1 MHLLHVAVRIPL
13 PQSCSDSISNNVLLG
28 YWLMNRLA
36 NFSSSSSS
44 SFLFIFFMRYT
55 SAIRCDVTLPQKSTP
70 DCKIARKAALAE
82 NKKTWTL
89 KHDPDVYGFARL
101 NMTPTQLAAIVFKD
115 PFTRYYTT
123 AYTQTLKTNEKV
135 LTQYINQ
142 TLGQPINDFSE
153 YLAMSEFFQTVLEPL
168 VGVITVL
175 LFSST
180 LRCKIHCVLPV
191 GGGGLLSQYLGRG
204 RQLRI

>member
-1 MHLLHVAVRIPL
+1 
-13 PQSCSDSISNNVLLG
+13 
-28 YWLMNRLA
+28 MNRLA

-44 SFLFIFFMRYT
+44 FLFIFFTRYT

-70 DCKIARKAALAE
+70 DCKIVRKAALAE

-142 TLGQPINDFSE
+142 TSGQPINDFSE

-175 LFSST
+175 LYSST
-180 LRCKIHCVLPV
+180 LRCEIHYVLPV
-191 GGGGLLSQYLGRG
+191 AGGGGGVLSQYLGRG
-204 RQLRI
+204 RQLRV

>member
-1 MHLLHVAVRIPL
+1 M
-13 PQSCSDSISNNVLLG
+13 
-28 YWLMNRLA
+28 
-36 NFSSSSSS
+36 
-44 SFLFIFFMRYT
+44 
-55 SAIRCDVTLPQKSTP
+55 
-70 DCKIARKAALAE
+70 
-82 NKKTWTL
+82 
-89 KHDPDVYGFARL
+89 YGFARL

-180 LRCKIHCVLPV
+180 LRCEIHCVLPV
-191 GGGGLLSQYLGRG
+191 GGGGWYSPNIWVEVGSWGFNTLTWFRRKKSENLPCLGQHPEIVLPCLGQTTKWTLSYFSHLLAIAITKFTLVIPFEDLQYSTNKFHQNN
-204 RQLRI
+204 QLMQSCWQYSVPVNN

>member
-1 MHLLHVAVRIPL
+1 
-13 PQSCSDSISNNVLLG
+13 
-28 YWLMNRLA
+28 MNRLA
-36 NFSSSSSS
+36 NFFSS
-44 SFLFIFFMRYT
+44 SFFVYFFHKVY
-55 SAIRCDVTLPQKSTP
+55 IRCSLWCHSSSKSTP
-70 DCKIARKAALAE
+70 DCKIVRKAALAE

-101 NMTPTQLAAIVFKD
+101 NMTPAQLAAIVFKD

-142 TLGQPINDFSE
+142 TFGQPINDFSE

-180 LRCKIHCVLPV
+180 LRCEIHCVLPV
-191 GGGGLLSQYLGRG
+191 RGVLSPWPGLGEKNPKIYPV
-204 RQLRI
+204 

>member
-1 MHLLHVAVRIPL
+1 
-13 PQSCSDSISNNVLLG
+13 
-28 YWLMNRLA
+28 MNRLA
-36 NFSSSSSS
+36 NFSSSSS

-70 DCKIARKAALAE
+70 DCKIVRKAALAE

-101 NMTPTQLAAIVFKD
+101 NMTPAQLAAIVFKD
-115 PFTRYYTT
+115 PFTRHYTT

-142 TLGQPINDFSE
+142 TSGQPINDFSE

-180 LRCKIHCVLPV
+180 LRCEIHCVFPV
-191 GGGGLLSQYLGRG
+191 TGGEVLSQYLGRG
-204 RQLRI
+204 MQLRV

>member
-1 MHLLHVAVRIPL
+1 M
-13 PQSCSDSISNNVLLG
+13 
-28 YWLMNRLA
+28 
-36 NFSSSSSS
+36 
-44 SFLFIFFMRYT
+44 
-55 SAIRCDVTLPQKSTP
+55 
-70 DCKIARKAALAE
+70 
-82 NKKTWTL
+82 
-89 KHDPDVYGFARL
+89 YGFARL

-153 YLAMSEFFQTVLEPL
+153 YLAMSEYFQTVLEPL

-175 LFSST
+175 LFS
-180 LRCKIHCVLPV
+180 CEIHCVV
-191 GGGGLLSQYLGRG
+191 QYLARG
-204 RQLRI
+204 RQLRV

>member
-1 MHLLHVAVRIPL
+1 
-13 PQSCSDSISNNVLLG
+13 
-28 YWLMNRLA
+28 MNRLA
-36 NFSSSSSS
+36 NFSSSS
-44 SFLFIFFMRYT
+44 FLFIFFIRYT

-70 DCKIARKAALAE
+70 DCKIVRKAAVAE

-101 NMTPTQLAAIVFKD
+101 NMTPAQLAAIVFKD

-135 LTQYINQ
+135 LSQYINQ
-142 TLGQPINDFSE
+142 TFGQPINDFSE

-180 LRCKIHCVLPV
+180 LRCEIHCVLPV
-191 GGGGLLSQYLGRG
+191 GGGGYSLPDPV
-204 RQLRI
+204 

>member
-1 MHLLHVAVRIPL
+1 
-13 PQSCSDSISNNVLLG
+13 
-28 YWLMNRLA
+28 MNRLA

-44 SFLFIFFMRYT
+44 FLFIFFTRYT

-70 DCKIARKAALAE
+70 DCKIVRKAALAE

-101 NMTPTQLAAIVFKD
+101 NMTPAQLAAIVFKD

-142 TLGQPINDFSE
+142 TSGQPINDFSE

-180 LRCKIHCVLPV
+180 LRCEIHCVLPV
-191 GGGGLLSQYLGRG
+191 AWGYSPNIWVEVGS
-204 RQLRI
+204 